1 MVRNRLFILV
11 FWIILFVQFI
21 SSSSAE
27 IIYIND
33 SNVYPENQINVPILI
48 NVTDPYGLGA
58 VQINLTFNSSVVKII
73 AANDSDFEIFVS
85 PNINNQLGYAN
96 MGAYQIN
103 SSVGPGIVQFINLT
117 FEAALHILNFIDVH
131 SKVTPN

>member
-1 MVRNRLFILV
+1 MVRNKLFFLI

-27 IIYIND
+27 MVYIND

-58 VQINLTFNSSVVKII
+58 VQINLTYNSSVVKII
-73 AANDSDFEIFVS
+73 DTNDTDFEIFVS

-96 MGAYQIN
+96 MGESQIHN
-103 SSVGPGIVQFINLT
+103 RVDQGIVPFTYLT
-117 FEAALHILNFIDVH
+117 F
-131 SKVTPN
+131 